1 MKLSEILIQ
10 ILKKRSHNLAGGIIA
25 IFVVPI
31 VINLLVFIGLIRA
44 YTRIRKSYNG
54 INGMLSG
61 FAINICDASLLIVFF
76 FFLVCAEAQYDYG
89 GQSKLRFDFR
99 MILTATDDF
108 SFENKIGQGGFGSV
122 YKVNKLEKNYY
133 QIL

>member
-76 FFLVCAEAQYDYG
+76 FFWYVQRRNMIMVVSLSYG
-89 GQSKLRFDFR
+89 SIF
-99 MILTATDDF
+99 A
-108 SFENKIGQGGFGSV
+108 
-122 YKVNKLEKNYY
+122 
-133 QIL
+133 

>member
-1 MKLSEILIQ
+1 
-10 ILKKRSHNLAGGIIA
+10 
-25 IFVVPI
+25 
-31 VINLLVFIGLIRA
+31 
-44 YTRIRKSYNG
+44 
-54 INGMLSG
+54 
-61 FAINICDASLLIVFF
+61 
-76 FFLVCAEAQYDYG
+76 LVCAEAQYDYG